1 MIGFLFPTR
10 QKNTWKVKLKSKHNN
25 SLSRILA
32 GANMP
37 ISKYFI
43 KSRRLGFRT
52 WTKDDLQLAIALW
65 GDLEVT
71 KFFDK
76 RGTLS
81 KKQVKTRLLK
91 EIHTQYEHDIQ
102 YWPIFILET
111 DEHIGCAGLRPYD
124 LPNRIIEIG
133 FHIKPEYWRQGYA
146 SEAAICVMAYA
157 FKNLGAT
164 ALFAGHN
171 PENFASKKILT
182 RLGFKYTHDEYY
194 EPTGLHHPSYFM
206 TAEEHSILYNE

>member
-1 MIGFLFPTR
+1 MIGFLFPTG

-157 FKNLGAT
+157 FNCTFCRAQ
-164 ALFAGHN
+164 
-171 PENFASKKILT
+171 P
-182 RLGFKYTHDEYY
+182 
-194 EPTGLHHPSYFM
+194 
-206 TAEEHSILYNE
+206 